1 MGLAPTKSK
10 TIGAL
15 KIPPGYFFD
24 FLRGVFDGDG
34 SIYSYFDPRW
44 KSSFMFYMSFVSA
57 SPDHVAW
64 LQEQVAEQL
73 DIYGHVT
80 KNQKSTLFQL
90 KYAKADSLKILRKMY
105 RQKGTICLSRK
116 KLKIEKILR
125 IVGERL

>member
-1 MGLAPTKSK
+1 
-10 TIGAL
+10 
-15 KIPPGYFFD
+15 
-24 FLRGVFDGDG
+24 
-34 SIYSYFDPRW
+34 
-44 KSSFMFYMSFVSA
+44 MFYMSFVSA